1 LFYYKTKRVLSRTSK
16 VKQNKK
22 IKEDKMNKKQKLFA
36 GFLVLFLVV
45 FMSASC
51 IQDAIVPTYIEPDL
65 MTAYEAAPAN
75 GLYTTLFDAKRLQK
89 NITHKLEYQ
98 KLIAKQG
105 NEDLN
110 ISIAAGEE
118 IKGIV
123 FDPTGPL
130 ALMLPALMGVGLGR
144 YMKSPREQALEKKVT
159 V

>member
-1 LFYYKTKRVLSRTSK
+1 MKGR
-16 VKQNKK
+16 Q
-22 IKEDKMNKKQKLFA
+22 MNRKQKLFA
-36 GFLVLFLVV
+36 GFLVLFLIV

-51 IQDAIVPTYIEPDL
+51 VQDAIVPTYIEPDL
-65 MTAYEAAPAN
+65 MIAYEATPAN

-98 KLIAKQG
+98 KLVARQG

-118 IKGIV
+118 IKDVV

-144 YMKSPREQALEKKVT
+144 YMKSPREQQLEKQMNGNSKPVT
-159 V
+159 TLGS